1 MAATKNKGL
10 GKGLGALLGSE
21 TIPNNEGRTVLD
33 LNIQDVSPNE
43 NQPRKHFDREK
54 LKELAAS
61 IQENGVIQP
70 IIVSKVGAGYQIV
83 AGERRWR
90 AARLAN
96 AKTIPAIVKEL
107 TDLEILQ
114 QALIENVQRQDL
126 NAIETGE
133 ALQRLM
139 DEHGM
144 TQEKLSAVVGM
155 SRSALA
161 NTLRLQQLTAKV
173 KKYVI
178 SEELS
183 PGHARALLA
192 LPEKKTQDELAAW
205 IVEKELSVRETER
218 LVKKTLEAPVAV
230 EIDSS
235 AEEDDAYTLSI
246 QTVEETLTRNLG
258 TKVRLRDNREKKK
271 GQIVIDY
278 YSLDDLERIMDI
290 LGAEDESYDRM

>member
-33 LNIQDVSPNE
+33 LNVQDVSPNE

-173 KKYVI
+173 KRYVI

-218 LVKKTLEAPVAV
+218 LVKKALEAPVSE

-235 AEEDDAYTLSI
+235 AEENDAYTLSI